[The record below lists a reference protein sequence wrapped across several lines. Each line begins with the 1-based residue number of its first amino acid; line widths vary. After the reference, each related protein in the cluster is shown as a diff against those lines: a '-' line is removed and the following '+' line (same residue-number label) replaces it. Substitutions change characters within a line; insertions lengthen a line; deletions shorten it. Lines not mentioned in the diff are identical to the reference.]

1 MNPDYWKKRWNEGK
15 IGFHQANANPLL
27 VQHLDRLELESGS
40 RVFVPLCGK
49 TTDIAWL
56 LAQGFQVVGIELSE
70 IAVQDLFADLQLS
83 PTIIETQG
91 LLGYS
96 APKIEVFV
104 GDIFHLD
111 RGTLGT
117 IDAVYDRAALVAL
130 PEDMRKRYCSHLSE
144 ITDGAPQLLITYEY
158 DQKLFE
164 GPPFSISQGL
174 LEAYY
179 SRVYNIDHFESKT
192 VKGGIR
198 ANCPATENLWKL
210 TPAGTD

>member
-130 PEDMRKRYCSHLSE
+130 PEH
-144 ITDGAPQLLITYEY
+144 QLPIE
-158 DQKLFE
+158 
-164 GPPFSISQGL
+164 
-174 LEAYY
+174 
-179 SRVYNIDHFESKT
+179 
-192 VKGGIR
+192 
-198 ANCPATENLWKL
+198 
-210 TPAGTD
+210 